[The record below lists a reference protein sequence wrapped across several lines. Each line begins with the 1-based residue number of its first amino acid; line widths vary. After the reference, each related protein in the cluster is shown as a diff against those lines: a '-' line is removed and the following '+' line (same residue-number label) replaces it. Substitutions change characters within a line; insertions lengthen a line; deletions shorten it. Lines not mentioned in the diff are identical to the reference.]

1 MAVVSPAEGA
11 LQWAEEVE
19 VPALKMQVVVSHLL
33 QRRFSSLKQALPIK
47 TVGTFVVA
55 MVEVLDTKCGIG
67 NPLIK
72 KGIVL
77 T

>member
-1 MAVVSPAEGA
+1 
-11 LQWAEEVE
+11 
-19 VPALKMQVVVSHLL
+19 MQVVILHLT
-33 QRRFSSLKQALPIK
+33 QRSILSKKQTCPVK

-55 MVEVLDTKCGIG
+55 MVEVLDTKCGID